1 MTSSQ
6 VVRLRRLD
14 QQINEARL
22 SGNMLALQ
30 HALAEKRSLL
40 LSAYGRPA

>member
-14 QQINEARL
+14 QQTDEARW
-22 SGNMLALQ
+22 SGNMSALQ
-30 HALAEKRSLL
+30 RAIAEKTAFLISI
-40 LSAYGRPA
+40 SGRTA